1 VICHHLPMDVPASNV
16 WHVNADNEYVRELD
30 DDVSSIGT
38 VMEEERDDDDVTVPL
53 ADHYRT
59 HINHINSLLPS
70 WQTVDVLSESDGA
83 ARTLIVIPKASKLP
97 SIVLHPVLYR
107 ELVSLNDSEA
117 FADRLDIDHW
127 HDEFTR
133 VESKGFVS
141 CSLVPITASFLLIPG
156 PTRSWCILFFGG
168 SCI

>member
-1 VICHHLPMDVPASNV
+1 MNVPAYTV
-16 WHVNADNEYVRELD
+16 WHVNADNKYVRELD
-30 DDVSSIGT
+30 DDDSSIGT
-38 VMEEERDDDDVTVPL
+38 VMEEQMDDDDVDVPL
-53 ADHYRT
+53 LDHYRT
-59 HINHINSLLPS
+59 HIDHINRLLPN
-70 WQTVDVLSESDGA
+70 WQTVEVLSDGA

-107 ELVSLNDSEA
+107 VLVSLNDSEV

-133 VESKGFVS
+133 VESDRSVS

-156 PTRSWCILFFGG
+156 PTPSSCFLFFAG
-168 SCI
+168 